1 MGSVVT
7 SLSKQFSYLQELS
20 GLQGS
25 SHRAE
30 KAEYF
35 FGEPSYENNVK
46 NFFLKL
52 PNSLRKPNKNFIHF
66 KMLTFQNVK
75 FEMSELQQLNH
86 TVKFE
91 TC

>member
-30 KAEYF
+30 KVEYFF
-35 FGEPSYENNVK
+35 FGEPSYEN
-46 NFFLKL
+46 
-52 PNSLRKPNKNFIHF
+52 
-66 KMLTFQNVK
+66 T
-75 FEMSELQQLNH
+75 
-86 TVKFE
+86 
-91 TC
+91 

>member
-30 KAEYF
+30 KVEYF
-35 FGEPSYENNVK
+35 LENRPMRIV
-46 NFFLKL
+46 
-52 PNSLRKPNKNFIHF
+52 NKRA
-66 KMLTFQNVK
+66 VP
-75 FEMSELQQLNH
+75 
-86 TVKFE
+86 
-91 TC
+91 